1 MPNEEVKARIDLLK
15 EYLNEARAY
24 VMDYIMNARAFVDL
38 AKILGLIN
46 KSMSLLEEI
55 EKDIE
60 KSTSNRTRPRVPRK
74 LQHD

>member
-24 VMDYIMNARAFVDL
+24 VMDCIISARAFVDL

-55 EKDIE
+55 EKEVE
-60 KSTSNRTRPRVPRK
+60 KVASNRA
-74 LQHD
+74 

>member
-24 VMDYIMNARAFVDL
+24 VMDCIASARVFIDL

-46 KSMSLLEEI
+46 KSIALLEEI
-55 EKDIE
+55 EKE
-60 KSTSNRTRPRVPRK
+60 VKKATSNRA
-74 LQHD
+74 